1 MNWSVKIGTV
11 KGIEIRIHF
20 TFLLII
26 VWAAMEGV
34 LRSGSGWS
42 RAIFGVLSTCLL
54 FVCVVLHEL
63 GHSLVT
69 IRLGGRVRNIT
80 LLPIGGVAQ
89 IESLPDRPLAELAI
103 AIAGPAVNFAIAAG
117 LAVMA
122 LPVICAEIPTDL
134 LANAQPVRA
143 WYVLFI
149 FVVRLL
155 FHLLDGM
162 DWKALLLYLVG
173 ANVSLGVFNLL
184 PAFPMDGG
192 RVLRGLL
199 GLYLSHL
206 RATQIAIHVGQ
217 AFAVVLGF
225 VGILSTNWMLVLIAV
240 FIFISAGQEGQAV
253 EARVILENLRVEQ
266 VLNRLVPRLS
276 PLHSLAQVLD
286 LASRSQQV
294 NFPVMQGN
302 QLVGVLTQDDVLDA
316 LHQYGVE
323 VRVGRVMRRQFPIV
337 HPTDTLLHAQQLIV
351 RSGMQALPVVDRD
364 TVLGLVSL
372 QDINAAYFSAIPRPA
387 R

>member
-34 LRSGSGWS
+34 LRPGSGWS
-42 RAIFGVLSTCLL
+42 RVIFGVLSTCLL

-69 IRLGGRVRNIT
+69 IHLGGRVRNIT

-89 IESLPDRPLAELAI
+89 MESLPDRPLAELAI

-117 LAVMA
+117 LAVVA
-122 LPVICAEIPTDL
+122 LPMIYAEIPTDL
-134 LANAQPVRA
+134 LATTQPVRA
-143 WYVLFI
+143 WYVLFV

-155 FHLLDGM
+155 FDLLDSM
-162 DWKALLLYLVG
+162 DWRTLLLYLLG
-173 ANVSLGVFNLL
+173 ANISLGLFNLL

-199 GLYLSHL
+199 GLYLNHL
-206 RATQIAIHVGQ
+206 RATQIAIHVGR

-225 VGILSTNWMLVLIAV
+225 FGILSTNWILVLIAA
-240 FIFISAGQEGQAV
+240 FIFISAGQEGQAM

-276 PLHSLAQVLD
+276 PLHSLAYVLD
-286 LASRSQQV
+286 IASRSRQV
-294 NFPVMQGN
+294 NFPVMQGS
-302 QLVGVLTQDDVLDA
+302 QLVGVLTQDDVLVA

-323 VRVGRVMRRQFPIV
+323 VRVGRVMRRQFPTV
-337 HPTDTLLHAQQLIV
+337 HPTDTLLYAQQLIA
-351 RSGMQALPVVDRD
+351 RSGVQALPVVDGG

-372 QDINAAYFSAIPRPA
+372 QDINAAYFSAIPRPVH
-387 R
+387 